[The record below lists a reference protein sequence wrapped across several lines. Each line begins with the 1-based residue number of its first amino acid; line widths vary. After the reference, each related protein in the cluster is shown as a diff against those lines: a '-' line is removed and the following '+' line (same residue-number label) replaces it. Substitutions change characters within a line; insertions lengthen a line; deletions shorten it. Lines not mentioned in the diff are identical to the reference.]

1 MQDDDTVGVQKV
13 SIKLHNLLNNGK
25 H

>member
-1 MQDDDTVGVQKV
+1 VGVQKV